1 MKDRRR
7 PNWDAGRFVVG
18 PTFVALALT
27 CFAQTAP
34 TTQAPAA
41 AQNQDSSGFTLKV
54 YSRLTVVDVTVTDS
68 KENPVHGLP
77 ESAFTVLEDGK
88 PQPIRS
94 FSEVGKEPP
103 PVVRQFP
110 KLPPHIYTNLQPA
123 PASNAVNV
131 LLLDSL
137 NTGPQDQ
144 VFVKQETV
152 NYLKSMQP
160 GTKIAIMTLGSSLRL
175 LQGFTS
181 DPEVLLA
188 AIKTK
193 KNRALPSP
201 FSDVDTGDIETSAS
215 DVADADAAAMI
226 QEFQNE
232 QTSFQTD
239 IRNRMTMEALN
250 QIAAYLAGIKGRK
263 NLIWFTAGIP
273 LQMFPQGGT
282 DDLAAM
288 TDYTKDLRKTTD
300 ELTAAQI
307 AVYPID
313 ARGVMTNPSASV
325 VHPPTGFSSGR
336 GDSMGKAIAAFD
348 MKTGQEHLGMDAIA
362 EATGGEAYFNTNG
375 LKEAVQK
382 AINNGQNYYALS
394 YVPPDPAYDGV
405 FHKISVKVN
414 VPGLHLSYRKGYF
427 ADDVAR
433 NEITPGIT
441 LATKAP
447 EPYGNNMQASMG
459 RGVPTSSQ
467 LLFTVRVEP
476 HADTVNA
483 AGTKVLGTLDPKL
496 QGKPLRRYDFQYSI
510 PGRQITFNQD
520 ADKSHKGAL
529 EFDIAAYDVYGKLI
543 TSISQTIDLKLTDER
558 YQALQRGPFQLEQ
571 GIDLPLG
578 EIFLRLGIRD
588 TVSDKTGTIEIP
600 IDVNR
605 KPEVN
610 ATVANKPVKP

>member
-1 MKDRRR
+1 M
-7 PNWDAGRFVVG
+7 PPPSTPV
-18 PTFVALALT
+18 P
-27 CFAQTAP
+27 
-34 TTQAPAA
+34 
-41 AQNQDSSGFTLKV
+41 AQNQDANGFTLKV
-54 YSRLTVVDVTVTDS
+54 YSRLTVVDVTVVDS

-77 ESAFTVLEDGK
+77 ESAFTILEDGK

-94 FSEVGKEPP
+94 FTEVGKEPP
-103 PVVRQFP
+103 PVTRQFP

-160 GTKIAIMTLGSSLRL
+160 GTKIAIMMLGSSLRL
-175 LQGFTS
+175 VQGFTS
-181 DPEVLLA
+181 DPEVLIA
-188 AIKTK
+188 ALKTK
-193 KNRALPSP
+193 KNRPLPSP
-201 FSDVDTGDIETSAS
+201 FSDVDTGDIETSVA
-215 DVADADAAAMI
+215 DVADADAAAML

-239 IRNRMTMEALN
+239 IRNRMTMEALD
-250 QIAAYLAGIKGRK
+250 QIAAYLAGVKGRK

-288 TDYTKDLRKTTD
+288 TDYTKELRKTTD

-307 AVYPID
+307 AVYPVD

-362 EATGGEAYFNTNG
+362 DATGGEAYFNTNG

-382 AINNGQNYYALS
+382 AVSNGQNYYALS
-394 YVPPDPAYDGV
+394 YVPPDPEYDGL

-433 NEITPGIT
+433 NEIKPGIT

-467 LLFTVRVEP
+467 ILFTVRVEQ
-476 HADTVNA
+476 HGDAVNP
-483 AGTKVLGTLDPKL
+483 AGAKVLGTLDPKL
-496 QGKPLRRYDFQYSI
+496 QGKTLRRYDFQYSI

-520 ADKSHKGAL
+520 ADKTHKGAL

-571 GIDLPLG
+571 GIDLPMG
-578 EIFLRLGIRD
+578 EIFLRLGVLD

-605 KPEVN
+605 KPE
-610 ATVANKPVKP
+610 AKTTAGTSQ

>member
-1 MKDRRR
+1 MCAQST
-7 PNWDAGRFVVG
+7 PPSQNATAG
-18 PTFVALALT
+18 
-27 CFAQTAP
+27 
-34 TTQAPAA
+34 
-41 AQNQDSSGFTLKV
+41 QNQDPNAFTFKV
-54 YSRLTVVDVTVTDS
+54 YSRLTVVDVTVMDA

-77 ESAFTVLEDGK
+77 ENAFTILEDGK
-88 PQPIRS
+88 PQPLRS
-94 FSEVGKEPP
+94 FSEIGKEAP
-103 PVVRQFP
+103 PVTRQFP

-123 PASNAVNV
+123 PAANAVNV
-131 LLLDSL
+131 LLLDAL

-160 GTKIAIMTLGSSLRL
+160 GTRIAIMTLGSSLRL

-181 DPEVLLA
+181 DTDVLLA
-188 AIKTK
+188 AVKTK

-201 FSDVDTGDIETSAS
+201 FSDVDTGDMTNTAA

-232 QTSFQTD
+232 QASFQTD
-239 IRNRMTMEALN
+239 IRNKMTLEALN
-250 QIAAYLAGIKGRK
+250 QIAAYLSGIRGRK

-273 LQMFPQGGT
+273 LQIFPQGGT
-282 DDLAAM
+282 DDLATM

-300 ELTAAQI
+300 MLTAAQI
-307 AVYPID
+307 AVYPVD

-325 VHPPTGFSSGR
+325 VHPPTGFASGR
-336 GDSMGKAIAAFD
+336 GDSMAKATAAFG

-362 EATGGEAYFNTNG
+362 DATGGEAYYNTNG
-375 LKEAVQK
+375 LKEAVTK
-382 AINNGQNYYALS
+382 AVNNGQNYYALS
-394 YVPPDPAYDGV
+394 YAPPNTQYDGV
-405 FHKISVKVN
+405 FHKISVKLN
-414 VPGLHLSYRKGYF
+414 VPGLHLSYRKGYY

-476 HADTVNA
+476 HSDEVNP

-496 QGKPLRRYDFQYSI
+496 QGKALRRYDFQYSL
-510 PGRQITFNQD
+510 PGRQITFNED
-520 ADKSHKGAL
+520 ADKTRKGSL

-558 YQALQRGPFQLEQ
+558 YQALQRTPFQLEQ
-571 GIDLPLG
+571 GIDLPTG
-578 EIFLRLGIRD
+578 EIFLRLGILD
-588 TVSDKTGTIEIP
+588 AVSDKTGTIEIP
-600 IDVNR
+600 VDVTR
-605 KPEVN
+605 KPETRADVLN
-610 ATVANKPVKP
+610 GPLHP